1 MIHRSNRDIELKYRD
16 HSSISQSGL
25 KLLMA
30 GVGVYNNTEPEDK
43 YYSEK
48 EHFIIGSGV
57 DTLITMGA
65 DVCKEEYYVSLLEDK
80 PTASIMSIVQE
91 VYDLEVKVECSYLT
105 NEHFSNESVKETILL
120 AAENQDYQRKWKDE
134 TKYNKIILQG
144 QDYWND
150 LVDSKGRQILSS
162 QQFELIKTVSDNI
175 LNHPHTESYFQDDND
190 VDIYYQ
196 LPLHFT
202 YQQVECKAL
211 LDMVI
216 VNHRDKTIQ
225 PIDIKTMG
233 DYVTNFPISFMRR
246 RYDIQAAFYTQ
257 AVIDDNTGWNVFEN
271 YKVLPFKFIVE
282 STIAPATPL
291 VYTCDDQVMEKG
303 KFGVLAQ
310 RVGNHVLREREG
322 FHQAVLLYKWH
333 MENGFE
339 LDKMVVE
346 NKGNLLL
353 GLEGIIK

>member
-1 MIHRSNRDIELKYRD
+1 MVHRSNRDVEQKYRE
-16 HSSISQSGL
+16 HPSISQSGL
-25 KLLMA
+25 KLLMG
-30 GVGVYNNTEPEDK
+30 GVGLYNNNEPEEK

-57 DTLITMGA
+57 DTRITMGA

-80 PTASIMSIVQE
+80 PTATIMSIVKE
-91 VYDLEVKVECSYLT
+91 VYDSYNFTNMKLT
-105 NEHFSNESVKETILL
+105 NEHFAIDNVKELILF
-120 AAENQDYQRKWKDE
+120 AAENQDYQKNWKEE
-134 TKYNKIILQG
+134 TKYNKILLQG

-150 LVDSKGRQILSS
+150 LVASNSRQILSS
-162 QQFELIKTVSDNI
+162 QQFELIKTISDNI
-175 LNHPHTESYFQDDND
+175 LNHPHTESYFQDGDD
-190 VDIYYQ
+190 VNIYYQ
-196 LPLHFT
+196 LPLHFV
-202 YQQVECKAL
+202 YQQVKCKAL
-211 LDMVI
+211 LDMII

-257 AVIDDNTGWNVFEN
+257 AVIDDTTWNVEERRG
-271 YKVLPFKFIVE
+271 YKILPFKFIVE
-282 STIAPATPL
+282 STIAPGTPL
-291 VYTCDDQVMEKG
+291 VYTCNDQVMEKG
-303 KFGVLAQ
+303 KFGVLSQ

-339 LDKMVVE
+339 IDKVIVE